1 MNNTGCIVTE
11 LAGPLCT
18 PEQALRMLSA
28 PELEENGFLSSWGGV
43 RWDRMGVA
51 S

>member
-1 MNNTGCIVTE
+1 MNNTGCILME

-18 PEQALRMLSA
+18 PELVLQMPLAS
-28 PELEENGFLSSWGGV
+28 EFEENAFLSSWGGV
-43 RWDRMGVA
+43 GWDRMGVA